1 MPPRLFPVFVLE
13 LSWINWRARHDS
25 NVRPLDS
32 ESNEI
37 LGKSGSILTIDPISP
52 RQGLKGLAVES
63 ERPHQP
69 HYGAN

>member
-32 ESNEI
+32 ESNEM
-37 LGKSGSILTIDPISP
+37 LSKSLLILTFGPISP
-52 RQGLKGLAVES
+52 CRGLKGLTVES
-63 ERPHQP
+63 EPPQKP
-69 HYGAN
+69 HYSAN